1 MPASTSNLSGKRE
14 LLERRA
20 VDVLNIHGSIGDAM
34 KVGWLAAE
42 HGVPIAVGN
51 TNFEI
56 GVHIAAALPDVI
68 WLEYSFLSYN
78 HLLETPIEFSDGH
91 ALVPDRPGHGLQL
104 AEAARSELAR
114 PS

>member
-1 MPASTSNLSGKRE
+1 M
-14 LLERRA
+14 
-20 VDVLNIHGSIGDAM
+20 LNIHGSIGDAM

-56 GVHIAAALPDVI
+56 GVHVAAALPDVI

-91 ALVPDRPGHGLQL
+91 ALVPDRPGHGLRL
-104 AEAARSELAR
+104 SEAARSELAR